1 MANTHN
7 VFIGMSCAFM
17 NVDAYNLV
25 GIAEADIDNGLFLT
39 LGAMSPAGDG
49 AYEFTVEAGA
59 NADLIAGTAPQG
71 YDVPAQ
77 VKDDPRYFTNKAGKP
92 IGVKRLVK
100 GDVIEVTIGSFT
112 ADPNPTTNKYAKVG
126 EGGKLTAQVAAADAN
141 FQILGSER
149 IDIGGEF
156 VTGYILMKMA

>member
-25 GIAEADIDNGLFLT
+25 GIADAEIDNGLFLT
-39 LGAMSPAGDG
+39 LGAMSPNNDG
-49 AYEFTVEAGA
+49 AYEFTVSAGV

-71 YDVPAQ
+71 YDIPAQ
-77 VKDDPRYFTNKAGKP
+77 VYDDPRYFTNKAGKP

-100 GDVIEVTIGSFT
+100 GDVIKLTAGSFT
-112 ADPNPTTNKYAKVG
+112 AAPVDNKYAKVVA
-126 EGGKLTAQVAAADAN
+126 GGKLTAQATDAGADY
-141 FQILGSER
+141 QILGTEPF
-149 IDIGGEF
+149 DIGNEA
-156 VTGYILMKMA
+156 VTGYILMKLA

>member
-25 GIAEADIDNGLFLT
+25 GIASADIDNGLFLT

-49 AYEFTVEAGA
+49 AYEFTVTAGA

-71 YDVPAQ
+71 YDIAAQ
-77 VKDDPRYFTNKAGKP
+77 VYDDPRYFTNVAGKP

-100 GDVIEVTIGSFT
+100 GDVIEVTAGSFT
-112 ADPNPTTNKYAKVG
+112 AAPTISTDKYAKVG
-126 EGGKLTAQVAAADAN
+126 DGGKLTGQVAATNAD
-141 FQILGSER
+141 FQILGSEP
-149 IDIGGEF
+149 IDIGGEA
-156 VTGYILMKMA
+156 VTGYILMKLA